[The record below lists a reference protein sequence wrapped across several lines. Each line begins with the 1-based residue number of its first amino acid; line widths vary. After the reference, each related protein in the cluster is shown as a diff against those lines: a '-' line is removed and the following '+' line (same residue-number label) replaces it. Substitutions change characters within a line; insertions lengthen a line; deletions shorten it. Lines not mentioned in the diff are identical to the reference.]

1 MRVSTMACAPC
12 QIKIEGVF
20 CETSFHQ
27 LPPEDLSFL
36 EQYMLAGFS
45 IKALEKRTG
54 MGYAAIRTRLD
65 RLIERYRALLEME
78 EQKKAVL
85 EKIRSGA
92 ISATEGARILRTLGG
107 MK

>member
-1 MRVSTMACAPC
+1 MRAAAMECAAC
-12 QIKIEGVF
+12 QVTIEGVF
-20 CETSFHQ
+20 SETSFQQ
-27 LPPEDLSFL
+27 LPPEDLGFL

-78 EQKKAVL
+78 GQKKAVL
-85 EKIRSGA
+85 EKIRSGI
-92 ISATEGARILRTLGG
+92 ISAAEGARILRGLGG
-107 MK
+107 TK